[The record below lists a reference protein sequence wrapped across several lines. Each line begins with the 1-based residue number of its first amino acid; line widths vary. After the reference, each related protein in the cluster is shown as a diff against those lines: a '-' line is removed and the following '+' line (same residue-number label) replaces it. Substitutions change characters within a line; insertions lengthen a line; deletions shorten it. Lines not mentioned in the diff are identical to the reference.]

1 MNNEDETTL
10 DFKLNEIA
18 SKIIKEKRLKKGYS
32 LEDLANRLGNVITR
46 QSLFRYESNDAR
58 MKNNI
63 FQKICL
69 ALDENPQDVWN
80 EINSRLLD
88 FNNAEFINLE
98 EDTIN
103 IPVLGRIPAGIPF
116 EAIEDVIKY
125 IDIPK
130 EWTFGSKEYFGLLI
144 DGNSMLPKYQNGDIV
159 IFQKCED
166 NIKCNN
172 KDCAV
177 MVNGND
183 ATFKKFIFNNNG
195 VILQPYNM
203 EYETKSFTPE
213 EVQEL
218 PVKLVGFAVQIRRDL

>member
-1 MNNEDETTL
+1 MKNYFAQNLKYLRTKYNLTQEQLANKINSTRSTVNNWE
-10 DFKLNEIA
+10 NEI
-18 SKIIKEKRLKKGYS
+18 SEPNLDMIRKLTETFNIKDNIVF
-32 LEDLANRLGNVITR
+32 EDLKSKYNTSFVN
-46 QSLFRYESNDAR
+46 
-58 MKNNI
+58 
-63 FQKICL
+63 
-69 ALDENPQDVWN
+69 LD
-80 EINSRLLD
+80 
-88 FNNAEFINLE
+88 

-103 IPVLGRIPAGIPF
+103 IKVLGRIPAGIPF

-125 IDIPK
+125 VDIPK
-130 EWTFGSKEYFGLLI
+130 EWTYGNKEYFGLLI
-144 DGNSMLPKYQNGDIV
+144 DGNSMFPKYQNGDIV

-166 NIKCNN
+166 HIKCNN

-218 PVKLVGFAVQIRRDL
+218 PVKLVGFAVQIRRDI

>member
-1 MNNEDETTL
+1 MKNYFTQNLKYLRTKYNLTQEQLANKINSTRSTVNNWE
-10 DFKLNEIA
+10 NEI
-18 SKIIKEKRLKKGYS
+18 SEPNLDMIRKLTETFNIKDNIVF
-32 LEDLANRLGNVITR
+32 EDLKSKYNTSFVN
-46 QSLFRYESNDAR
+46 
-58 MKNNI
+58 
-63 FQKICL
+63 
-69 ALDENPQDVWN
+69 LD
-80 EINSRLLD
+80 
-88 FNNAEFINLE
+88 

-103 IPVLGRIPAGIPF
+103 IKVLGRIPAGIPF

-130 EWTFGSKEYFGLLI
+130 EWTFGNKEYFGLLI
-144 DGNSMLPKYQNGDIV
+144 DGNSMFPKYQNGDIV

-166 NIKCNN
+166 HIKCNN

>member
-1 MNNEDETTL
+1 VKGGIVKNYFAQNLKYLRTKYNLTQEQLANKINSTRSTVNNWE
-10 DFKLNEIA
+10 NEI
-18 SKIIKEKRLKKGYS
+18 SEPNLDMIRKLTETFNIKDNIVF
-32 LEDLANRLGNVITR
+32 EDLKSKYNTSFV
-46 QSLFRYESNDAR
+46 
-58 MKNNI
+58 
-63 FQKICL
+63 
-69 ALDENPQDVWN
+69 
-80 EINSRLLD
+80 
-88 FNNAEFINLE
+88 NLE

-103 IPVLGRIPAGIPF
+103 IKVLGRIPAGIPF

-130 EWTFGSKEYFGLLI
+130 EWTFGNKEYFGLLI
-144 DGNSMLPKYQNGDIV
+144 DGNSMFPKYQNEDIV

-166 NIKCNN
+166 PIKCNN

-213 EVQEL
+213 EIQRL

>member
-1 MNNEDETTL
+1 MKNYFSQNLKYLRTKHNLTQEQLANKINSTRSTVNNWE
-10 DFKLNEIA
+10 NEI
-18 SKIIKEKRLKKGYS
+18 SEPNLDMIRKLTETFNIKDNIVF
-32 LEDLANRLGNVITR
+32 EDLKSKYNTSFV
-46 QSLFRYESNDAR
+46 
-58 MKNNI
+58 
-63 FQKICL
+63 
-69 ALDENPQDVWN
+69 
-80 EINSRLLD
+80 
-88 FNNAEFINLE
+88 NLE

-130 EWTFGSKEYFGLLI
+130 EWTYGNKEYFGLLI
-144 DGNSMLPKYQNGDIV
+144 DGNSMFPKYQNGDIV

-166 NIKCNN
+166 PIKCNN

-183 ATFKKFIFNNNG
+183 ATFKKFIFNNIG

-213 EVQEL
+213 EIQRL

>member
-88 FNNAEFINLE
+88 FNNVEFINLE

-130 EWTFGSKEYFGLLI
+130 EWTYGNKEYFGLLI
-144 DGNSMLPKYQNGDIV
+144 DGNSMFPKYQNGDIV

-166 NIKCNN
+166 PIKCNN

-183 ATFKKFIFNNNG
+183 ATFKKFIFNNIG

>member
-1 MNNEDETTL
+1 MIDINEYASNKIKDIREKNNLTQQQLAD
-10 DFKLNEIA
+10 KLHINQQNIA
-18 SKIIKEKRLKKGYS
+18 
-32 LEDLANRLGNVITR
+32 
-46 QSLFRYESNDAR
+46 RYELNQRTIKMDFLLELC
-58 MKNNI
+58 KLFNVKLDYFVPNNTS
-63 FQKICL
+63 F
-69 ALDENPQDVWN
+69 V
-80 EINSRLLD
+80 
-88 FNNAEFINLE
+88 NLE

-103 IPVLGRIPAGIPF
+103 IKVLGRIPAGIPF
-116 EAIEDVIKY
+116 EAIEDIIKY

-130 EWTFGSKEYFGLLI
+130 EWTFGNKEYFGLLI
-144 DGNSMLPKYQNGDIV
+144 DGNSMSPKYQNGDIV

-166 NIKCNN
+166 HIKCNN

>member
-1 MNNEDETTL
+1 MKNYFNTNLKYIREKMKLSQTKLADMLKVNQTTIARWEDENRVPSIDKVIEVANFFNISIGDLTGIDLT
-10 DFKLNEIA
+10 
-18 SKIIKEKRLKKGYS
+18 IK
-32 LEDLANRLGNVITR
+32 NVLPI
-46 QSLFRYESNDAR
+46 E
-58 MKNNI
+58 
-63 FQKICL
+63 
-69 ALDENPQDVWN
+69 LDEEV
-80 EINSRLLD
+80 
-88 FNNAEFINLE
+88 
-98 EDTIN
+98 TK

-130 EWTFGSKEYFGLLI
+130 EWTCGNKEYFGLLI
-144 DGNSMLPKYQNGDIV
+144 DGNSMFPKYQNGDIV

-166 NIKCNN
+166 PIKCNN

>member
-1 MNNEDETTL
+1 MIDINEYASNKIKDIREKNNLTQQQLAD
-10 DFKLNEIA
+10 KLHINQQNIA
-18 SKIIKEKRLKKGYS
+18 
-32 LEDLANRLGNVITR
+32 
-46 QSLFRYESNDAR
+46 RYELNQRTIKMDFLLELC
-58 MKNNI
+58 KLFNVKLDYFVPNNTS
-63 FQKICL
+63 F
-69 ALDENPQDVWN
+69 V
-80 EINSRLLD
+80 
-88 FNNAEFINLE
+88 NLE

-103 IPVLGRIPAGIPF
+103 IKVLGRIPAGIPF

-130 EWTFGSKEYFGLLI
+130 EWTYGNKEYFGLLI
-144 DGNSMLPKYQNGDIV
+144 DGNSMFPKYQNGDIV

-166 NIKCNN
+166 HIKCNN

-218 PVKLVGFAVQIRRDL
+218 PVKLVGFAVQIRRDI

>member
-1 MNNEDETTL
+1 MKNYFAQNLKYLRTKYNLTQEQLANKINSTRSTVNNWE
-10 DFKLNEIA
+10 NEI
-18 SKIIKEKRLKKGYS
+18 SEPNLDMIRKLTETFNIKDNIVF
-32 LEDLANRLGNVITR
+32 EDLKSKYNTSFV
-46 QSLFRYESNDAR
+46 
-58 MKNNI
+58 
-63 FQKICL
+63 
-69 ALDENPQDVWN
+69 
-80 EINSRLLD
+80 
-88 FNNAEFINLE
+88 NLE

-103 IPVLGRIPAGIPF
+103 IKVLGRIPAGIPF

-130 EWTFGSKEYFGLLI
+130 EWTFGNKEYFGLLI
-144 DGNSMLPKYQNGDIV
+144 DGNSMFPKYQNEDIV

-166 NIKCNN
+166 PIKCNN

-213 EVQEL
+213 EIQRL